1 MKSPTCAVYKVNRD
15 TGFNDNSPYDVYCA
29 PPGLHT
35 ATYNRKTGE
44 WVVYQPLTVEDA
56 APNSLV
62 MVAWVDE
69 EGLVTT
75 ATAPDLDALS
85 ETAPTWVYYLAN
97 SVIPRRNEVRWFE
110 SGCSAVTSNL
120 TSNLTS
126 KEIL

>member
-1 MKSPTCAVYKVNRD
+1 MKEPNCAVYKFTRE
-15 TGFNDNSPYDVYCA
+15 TGFNDDSPYDVYCA

-35 ATYNRKTGE
+35 ATYDRHSGE

-62 MVAWVDE
+62 MVAWVDD
-69 EGLVTT
+69 GLVTSI
-75 ATAPDLDALS
+75 TAPDLDALS
-85 ETAPTWVYYLAN
+85 ETAPTWVYCLVN
-97 SVIPRRNEVRWFE
+97 SVIHRRNEVRWFE

>member
-1 MKSPTCAVYKVNRD
+1 MKTPTCAVYKVNRD
-15 TGFNDNSPYDVYCA
+15 TGFNDDSPYDAYCA

-35 ATYNRKTGE
+35 ATYDRHSGE
-44 WVVYQPLTVEDA
+44 WTLYQPLTVEDA

-69 EGLVTT
+69 
-75 ATAPDLDALS
+75 
-85 ETAPTWVYYLAN
+85 
-97 SVIPRRNEVRWFE
+97 VRWLE
-110 SGCSAVTSNL
+110 SGRSAVTSNL

>member
-15 TGFNDNSPYDVYCA
+15 TGFNDNSPYDAYCA

-44 WVVYQPLTVEDA
+44 WVVYQPLTDGDA
-56 APNSLV
+56 SPDALI
-62 MVAWVDE
+62 MVAWVD
-69 EGLVTT
+69 
-75 ATAPDLDALS
+75 
-85 ETAPTWVYYLAN
+85 
-97 SVIPRRNEVRWFE
+97 EVRWFE